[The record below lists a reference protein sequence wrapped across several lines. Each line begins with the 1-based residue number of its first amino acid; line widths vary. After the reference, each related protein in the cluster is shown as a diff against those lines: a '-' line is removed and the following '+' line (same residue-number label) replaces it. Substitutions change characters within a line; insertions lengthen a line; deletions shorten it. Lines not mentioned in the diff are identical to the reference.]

1 MTTLSGQ
8 ATVSVTVLVLVTPP
22 GAVIR
27 NTTVHVP
34 VKAVGNV
41 TDRPPSPDI
50 VIPVPEATY
59 DWIGQAALLVL
70 NSGNKYT

>member
-1 MTTLSGQ
+1 MTTLSEQ

-34 VKAVGNV
+34 VISVDNV
-41 TDRPPSPDI
+41 TDRPPWPDV
-50 VIPVPEATY
+50 VIPVPEAT
-59 DWIGQAALLVL
+59 
-70 NSGNKYT
+70 